1 MSRKNRNQKIGKAIE
16 TMTVRCEYLKVML
29 KKIYQELVTIRKE
42 LQAIRDSLKSF
53 EKNSLIIQ
61 TTLTR
66 QKAEIKGITIDL
78 PTHDIQQEA
87 KENK

>member
-1 MSRKNRNQKIGKAIE
+1 
-16 TMTVRCEYLKVML
+16 ML

-78 PTHDIQQEA
+78 PTHGIQQVT
-87 KENK
+87 KESKQLRTLP

>member
-1 MSRKNRNQKIGKAIE
+1 MLEMRTREGGG
-16 TMTVRCEYLKVML
+16 VML

-78 PTHDIQQEA
+78 STHDIQQEA